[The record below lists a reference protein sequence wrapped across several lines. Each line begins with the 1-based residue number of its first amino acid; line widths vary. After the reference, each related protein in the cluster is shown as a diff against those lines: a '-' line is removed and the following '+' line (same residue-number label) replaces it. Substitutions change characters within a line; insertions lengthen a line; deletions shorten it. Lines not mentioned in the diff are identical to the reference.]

1 MAAFSVLVLLLELLI
16 GLFDVLHLE
25 AVKLAAHAAKNFA
38 ILAKQNGLAFVA
50 PAIRLDGNPSVLR
63 QPLER
68 ISKRFLV
75 HLFFSMKLCTFIC

>member
-1 MAAFSVLVLLLELLI
+1 MAALGVLVLLLELLI
-16 GLFDVLHLE
+16 GVFNVLHLE

-38 ILAKQNGLAFVA
+38 ILAKQHRLALVT

-68 ISKRFLV
+68 IPKRFLA
-75 HLFFSMKLCTFIC
+75 HYFSP

>member
-1 MAAFSVLVLLLELLI
+1 MAAFSALVLLLELLI
-16 GLFDVLHLE
+16 GLFDALHLE
-25 AVKLAAHAAKNFA
+25 AVKLATKNFA

-68 ISKRFLV
+68 IPKRFLAY
-75 HLFFSMKLCTFIC
+75 LFFSMKLCTFIC